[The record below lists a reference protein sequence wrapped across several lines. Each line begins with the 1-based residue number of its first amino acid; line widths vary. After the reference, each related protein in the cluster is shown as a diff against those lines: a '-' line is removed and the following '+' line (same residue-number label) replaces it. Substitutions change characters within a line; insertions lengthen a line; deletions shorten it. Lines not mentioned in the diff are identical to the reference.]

1 MKAYSASPFEYQH
14 EKGLYYHQITDS
26 ILVGTQPWEKGS
38 IIYLEEKENVTVLF
52 NTQEDGNFEYWK
64 VNIGERE
71 EEAKKAGVRLHRQ
84 PIVDFSFDSLREQLP
99 EAASEFDRLTN
110 RSDKEVIYCHCTAGM
125 GRSPAVV
132 IAYLYWTDDRFES
145 LDAAYEF
152 LTSKRPCG
160 PKKEAIR
167 QATVDIRESEGDSL
181 PTRDGKMKVDAGRYY
196 GDDSK
201 KLKDEEGNL
210 DSRGTT
216 LTKAQRET
224 IKKKLRVK
232 SGTYV
237 PPEKKKG
244 GVLEILKRFFL
255 SAGPTDD

>member
-1 MKAYSASPFEYQH
+1 MASAS
-14 EKGLYYHQITDS
+14 
-26 ILVGTQPWEKGS
+26 
-38 IIYLEEKENVTVLF
+38 
-52 NTQEDGNFEYWK
+52 
-64 VNIGERE
+64 E

-99 EAASEFDRLTN
+99 EAASEFDRLMN
-110 RSDKEVIYCHCTAGM
+110 QSDTEVIYCHCTAGM

-167 QATVDIRESEGDSL
+167 QATVDILESEGDSL

-201 KLKDEEGNL
+201 KLKEENL

-255 SAGPTDD
+255 RGTNRRLKMTMCIIYLQNRFCDHIRDISHSRGIPVLVIVPCVHLQVSLVHNFRR